1 MLFVDGGNDRV
12 FVGTTTKTVPG
23 AQIAVISAD
32 SVTSTTNWQL
42 AIEGSDDAG
51 ILFIEDGSKRGTC
64 GFDTG
69 ISQVFLGDND
79 GDNRWAVSSSSNAIY
94 GYTGGTVALTINS
107 SQDLTIAGDLVVSGT
122 GPHAVGIAAADYIAW
137 VQGGAFTS
145 GGATTRAGAFV
156 VRTVLTGADGDTAV
170 QCAIGAGST
179 WGTGITTQANSETIG
194 VVATA
199 HFSDPDITKGTDTVT
214 VASTVYIADAPT
226 EGETN
231 AALYVAAG
239 ASQLMGDV
247 GIGTAPSNRLHVKE
261 TGMTGWLAK
270 FEGNYSS
277 SSDVVIEMG
286 YSGSGNQNSGMNI
299 SMDYAT
305 GTSDYVLNCASGGT
319 SRFKVN
325 AGGLVHVAG
334 ELTAGTKTFR
344 IDHPLADKKDTHQLV
359 HSCIEAPK
367 ADLIYRGTANLSS
380 GVAQVDLDEA
390 AGMSAGTWELLC
402 RDPQVWLQNDSGW
415 SGVRGSVEGNIL
427 TIECKDTVSDDTVS
441 WMVVAERQDESI
453 KGQDAT
459 DNEGRLIVEPEKEDV

>member
-1 MLFVDGGNDRV
+1 M
-12 FVGTTTKTVPG
+12 
-23 AQIAVISAD
+23 
-32 SVTSTTNWQL
+32 
-42 AIEGSDDAG
+42 
-51 ILFIEDGSKRGTC
+51 
-64 GFDTG
+64 
-69 ISQVFLGDND
+69 
-79 GDNRWAVSSSSNAIY
+79 
-94 GYTGGTVALTINS
+94 
-107 SQDLTIAGDLVVSGT
+107 
-122 GPHAVGIAAADYIAW
+122 
-137 VQGGAFTS
+137 QGGAFTS
-145 GGATTRAGAFV
+145 GGATTRAGALV

-170 QCAIGAGST
+170 QCAIGAGTT
-179 WGTGITTQANSETIG
+179 WGTAITTQANSETIG

-214 VASTVYIADAPT
+214 TAATVYIADAPS
-226 EGETN
+226 EGATN

-247 GIGTAPSNRLHVKE
+247 GIGVTPTQRLHVKE

-286 YSGSGNQNSGMNI
+286 YSGSGDQNSGMGI

-305 GTSDYVLNCASGGT
+305 GTSDYVLLCSSGG
-319 SRFKVN
+319 SARFKVN
-325 AGGLVHVAG
+325 ANGLVHVSG
-334 ELTAGTKTFR
+334 EITAGTKTFR
-344 IDHPLADKKDTHQLV
+344 IDHPLPAKKDTHQLV

-380 GVAQVDLDEA
+380 GVTQVDLDEA

-402 RDPQVWLQNDSGW
+402 RDPQVWIQNDSGW

-427 TIECKDTVSDDTVS
+427 TIESQDIVSDDTVS
-441 WMVVAERQDESI
+441 WMVVAERQDDTI

-459 DNEGRLIVEPEKEDV
+459 DDKGHLIVEPEREDDLPLRESRVLEDD